1 MELNQ
6 LGQSGNRDTD
16 RGAVRRFQEK
26 VGGLGQIRHLVAKPS
41 DEVQHAQKDYKV
53 SNAQNEDHTYSRR
66 AWVYNA
72 SVLYGHNIQYN
83 MRVARRNH

>member
-6 LGQSGNRDTD
+6 PGQSSDRDTD
-16 RGAVRRFQEK
+16 RRTVRCFQEK
-26 VGGLGQIRHLVAKPS
+26 VGGLGQVGHLVAKSS

-53 SNAQNEDHTYSRR
+53 SNAQNEDHTYSRG

-72 SVLYGHNIQYN
+72 SVLYGHYIQYN
-83 MRVARRNH
+83 MWVARGDH